1 MGTARFQYRQEAI
14 ENLTF
19 QFVSE
24 SFIQEKSQEYTYVN
38 KLSDRAI
45 RRREGEKELHE
56 SFIHRRLSKE

>member
-38 KLSDRAI
+38 KLSDRAM
-45 RRREGEKELHE
+45 RRRGDPGIETGAML
-56 SFIHRRLSKE
+56 LY